1 MTDYRKKYLDC
12 FFMWQDIVGKMMASM
27 EELKEEL
34 KKLEEENKEL
44 REKLKDV
51 SAS

>member
-27 EELKEEL
+27 EELKREL
-34 KKLEEENKEL
+34 DELTEENKEL
-44 REKLKDV
+44 REKLKDD

>member
-27 EELKEEL
+27 EELKREL
-34 KKLEEENKEL
+34 DELTEENKEL
-44 REKLKDV
+44 REKLKDD
-51 SAS
+51 STS